1 MSKGKEESYR
11 WTERQQRRYIK
22 FLIRYREKF
31 ELSFRE
37 KKISGLFLMLGKAVQ
52 DRDSLQC
59 RSHHQKMV
67 QKFGSIEGIINAHA
81 NLFVQS

>member
-1 MSKGKEESYR
+1 
-11 WTERQQRRYIK
+11 
-22 FLIRYREKF
+22 LIRYREKF

-37 KKISGLFLMLGKAVQ
+37 KKISGLFLMLEKTVQ
-52 DRDSLQC
+52 DRDSLQY

-81 NLFVQS
+81 NLFVQR